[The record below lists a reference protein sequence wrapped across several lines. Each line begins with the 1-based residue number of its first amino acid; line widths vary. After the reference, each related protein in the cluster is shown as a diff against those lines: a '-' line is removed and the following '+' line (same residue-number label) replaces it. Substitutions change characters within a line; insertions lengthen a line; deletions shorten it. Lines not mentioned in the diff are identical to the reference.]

1 MDKILEQLYMYLN
14 QEKEVLNECAVAVAE
29 LSTGQDPEQH
39 IEKLIA
45 YNLQKG
51 RTTSVEDVIHDI
63 EKMAS
68 VTNRLKVV

>member
-1 MDKILEQLYMYLN
+1 MNQILEQLYMYLN
-14 QEKEVLNECAVAVAE
+14 QEKEVLNKCANAVEE
-29 LSTGQDPEQH
+29 LITEKDHGQH
-39 IEKLIA
+39 IERLIA

-51 RTTSVEDVIHDI
+51 RTTGVEDVIHEI